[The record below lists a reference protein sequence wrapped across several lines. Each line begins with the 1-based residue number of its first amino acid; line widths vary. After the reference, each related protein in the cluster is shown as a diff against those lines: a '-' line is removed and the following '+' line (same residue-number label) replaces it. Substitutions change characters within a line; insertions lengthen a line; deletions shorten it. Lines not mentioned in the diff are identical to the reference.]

1 MRTFSLLAAA
11 ATPDPAPST
20 HRPRP
25 CPPTAA
31 GGEEIT
37 MPAMAPVLSGTPGA
51 TRWAGP
57 QLGEHTEAVMGGELG
72 LGEAEIRRLRE
83 AGAI

>member
-1 MRTFSLLAAA
+1 
-11 ATPDPAPST
+11 
-20 HRPRP
+20 
-25 CPPTAA
+25 
-31 GGEEIT
+31 